1 MLSSALGDRLEKFSQ
16 ASKRMADGEVDPGR
30 KTDTDDAG
38 NVSVAEDGISTTF
51 LLGTFWTKSH
61 VSGPMMRIPSGSV
74 TANVEPE

>member
-38 NVSVAEDGISTTF
+38 NVSVAEDGIITTF
-51 LLGTFWTKSH
+51 LLGTF
-61 VSGPMMRIPSGSV
+61 
-74 TANVEPE
+74 